1 VHRLLARILR
11 SIQSWYEGFRP
22 EGRPGRLGLLGLWS
36 LAAAIPIFGVI
47 TVHRQAF
54 SHSLKG
60 DLGVF
65 FRAGWA
71 ARTGADL
78 YRITDSHGWHYHYL
92 PLLASLMMPLAD
104 PPPGMA
110 GASMPYWA
118 LTAIWYCVN
127 VICLFAA
134 LHILASALENLAAKA
149 GRPRYPRYSMAWW
162 ALRLWPF
169 LLTLF
174 PAGDAIGA
182 GQVTT
187 PVLLLLAGA
196 AAAMLSG
203 RRGLA
208 GGFIGFAGILKLFPL
223 YLLIYPVLRRDRPM
237 LAGGAAGILLG
248 LLLPVV
254 LMGPAASFEA
264 YRGFVTG
271 RLLGEVNGQGD
282 PLIMNEMHG
291 SHARIQSFEYMIYDS
306 LNPDATNRPNFPPTG
321 YFIAHLAVSG
331 VLTLAVLWVMRRRGD
346 PLAEFLL
353 FAALAVLVVPI
364 LPVARPHYYALAAL
378 AFAGLYAAEWP
389 RRKGLWPGWPVTL
402 VSIAFVVAGLLDALN
417 QHEAVD
423 FGLATYAALA
433 LVILTLA
440 VARARRAGATDP
452 VLSNGLSK
460 G

>member
-1 VHRLLARILR
+1 MCR
-11 SIQSWYEGFRP
+11 
-22 EGRPGRLGLLGLWS
+22 LGLWS
-36 LAAAIPIFGVI
+36 LAVAIPIFGII

-78 YRITDSHGWHYHYL
+78 YLVTDSHGWHYHYL
-92 PLLASLMMPLAD
+92 PLLASLMMPLAN
-104 PPPGMA
+104 PPPGVA
-110 GASMPYWA
+110 GAFLPYWV
-118 LTAIWYCVN
+118 LTAIWYCINIV
-127 VICLFAA
+127 CLFAA

-149 GRPRYPRYSMAWW
+149 GRPRYPTYSNAWW

-169 LLTLF
+169 LLVMF

-187 PVLLLLAGA
+187 PVLLLLAA
-196 AAAMLSG
+196 AGGAMLN
-203 RRGLA
+203 RRRSLA
-208 GGFIGFAGILKLFPL
+208 GAFIGFAGILKLFPL
-223 YLLIYPVLRRDRPM
+223 YLLIYPLMRRDRPM
-237 LAGGAAGILLG
+237 LVGAAGGILLG

-254 LMGPAASFEA
+254 LMGPTASFEA

-291 SHARIQSFEYMIYDS
+291 SHARIQSFEYVIYDT
-306 LNPDATNRPNFPPTG
+306 LNPDSVNRPNFPSTG

-331 VLTLAVLWVMRRRGD
+331 VLTLAVLWAMRRRGD
-346 PLAEFLL
+346 PLGEFLL

-364 LPVARPHYYALAAL
+364 LPVARPHYYALAAV

-389 RRKGLWPGWPVTL
+389 RRKGLWPGWPVTS
-402 VSIAFVVAGLLDALN
+402 VAIAFVIAGLLDALN

-423 FGLATYAALA
+423 FGLATYVALA
-433 LVILTLA
+433 LVTLTLV
-440 VARARRAGATDP
+440 VARNRGPAAVGQVPASH
-452 VLSNGLSK
+452 LLKS
-460 G
+460 